1 MTETFALLD
10 NVLGAVPVVPVTGT
24 VNGVTPVE
32 HVTAR
37 TAPEKEPLQ
46 PDGKTKPELTANVTA
61 PVNPLIG
68 VTATVEDPAI
78 VARVVTAGP
87 DSEKSWTV
95 TERLVVLDRVAGA
108 VPVVPVTGTVN
119 GATPVVH
126 VTERIAPEN
135 EPLQPV
141 GKVKPEPIAKVTVPV
156 NPLIGVTAMVDV
168 PATVARVWI
177 AAPAM
182 EKSTK

>member
-1 MTETFALLD
+1 ME
-10 NVLGAVPVVPVTGT
+10 
-24 VNGVTPVE
+24 
-32 HVTAR
+32 R
-37 TAPEKEPLQ
+37 TAPLKEPLQ
-46 PDGKTKPELTANVTA
+46 PVGNVKPELTAKATPPEKPVTEA
-61 PVNPLIG
+61 MVI
-68 VTATVEDPAI
+68 VEVPAI
-78 VARVVTAGP
+78 VGRVVRAGP

-126 VTERIAPEN
+126 VPERIAPEN

-168 PATVARVWI
+168 PATVARVVI
-177 AAPAM
+177 AGPAM